1 MIVSFSTL
9 QVLVDGNLVKNKDLD
24 ILFDNS
30 EQSYQDK
37 DTYYLFDEIR
47 KLTDDVYWFYAK
59 IGCTTPYSE
68 DVVDTKTYESMKN
81 PREID
86 LLEPNKQLFCFYDN
100 KTKLLFIN
108 NLNLKGKVE
117 SFFQRKLDSLE
128 KQSTVSVSNVFS
140 NPDRFIET
148 LSLINQVKFKYRED
162 LFNTTTL
169 GAFDMLPQPKE
180 LLGLAPSNDVE
191 YELSI
196 KMKEANVTKDFLK
209 KFRKLVGMRKD
220 GLFRDLVCIGK
231 DKNHLDTIFRL
242 DNMTKKIDISVNQD
256 KKTKLFDPNDITKEF
271 LKKLERTDC
280 L

>member
-196 KMKEANVTKDFLK
+196 KMKEANVTKDFLE
-209 KFRKLVGMRKD
+209 KFRELVGMRKD

>member
-1 MIVSFSTL
+1 MIVNFSTL
-9 QVLVDGNLVKNKDLD
+9 QVLIDGSLVKDADLD
-24 ILFDNS
+24 VLFDNS

-47 KLTDDVYWFYAK
+47 KITDDVYWFYAK

-100 KTKLLFIN
+100 RTKLLFIN

-128 KQSTVSVSNVFS
+128 KQSTVSISNVFS

-148 LSLINQVKFKYRED
+148 IALVNQVKFKYRED
-162 LFNTTTL
+162 LFNTITL

-180 LLGLAPSNDVE
+180 LLGLAPSNDIE

-196 KMKEANVTKDFLK
+196 KMKEANVTKDFLE
-209 KFRKLVGMRKD
+209 KFKKLVGMRKD

-242 DNMTKKIDISVNQD
+242 DSMTKKIDVSVNQD
-256 KKTKLFDPNDITKEF
+256 KKTKLFDPIDITKEF